1 MCLDGKSRCAPLTVA
16 RSRYDVLY
24 VENVTDIDDKIILRS
39 HTTRAEQVAA
49 AVREPRSCV
58 AGVARSSSR

>member
-1 MCLDGKSRCAPLTVA
+1 VRCAL
-16 RSRYDVLY
+16 SYDVLF

-49 AVREPRSCV
+49 AVREPLLL
-58 AGVARSSSR
+58 AFVARAAPR